1 MHGKHKRSL
10 NFFFI
15 LTGLISLLS
24 TLPVSCFHTLG
35 THISSLFMPLSLNYF
50 RTGNYGE
57 KGFEQL
63 QKLLE
68 GSIVCI
74 AHNEKIKPLA
84 TEEEYDKVRENGKM
98 GMIID

>member
-1 MHGKHKRSL
+1 MFKTLHL
-10 NFFFI
+10 N
-15 LTGLISLLS
+15 
-24 TLPVSCFHTLG
+24 V
-35 THISSLFMPLSLNYF
+35 F
-50 RTGNYGE
+50 RVGNYGE

-84 TEEEYDKVRENGKM
+84 TEEEYDKVRERREDM
-98 GMIID
+98 RVVID